1 MEWRAHGAKTGRDY
15 RPQHG
20 REGTHGDLEQVQLHL
35 LLDRRYFDTS
45 MSSAS
50 WLSMLVGLGY
60 TWIYWQDDL

>member
-35 LLDRRYFDTS
+35 LLDRRYFDF
-45 MSSAS
+45 
-50 WLSMLVGLGY
+50 
-60 TWIYWQDDL
+60 